1 MVKGKT
7 GMKIRANE
15 NSGMTIQTRY
25 VISKYLK
32 MTGTPGKIFLQFLTC
47 LITLCFPTIN
57 GTANSGCKSV
67 RTYPL
72 TYPTLM
78 YVIVT
83 DLTSKSFQ
91 QRCFWMVISS
101 PEKI

>member
-32 MTGTPGKIFLQFLTC
+32 MTGTPGKIFL
-47 LITLCFPTIN
+47 
-57 GTANSGCKSV
+57 
-67 RTYPL
+67 
-72 TYPTLM
+72 
-78 YVIVT
+78 
-83 DLTSKSFQ
+83 
-91 QRCFWMVISS
+91 
-101 PEKI
+101 